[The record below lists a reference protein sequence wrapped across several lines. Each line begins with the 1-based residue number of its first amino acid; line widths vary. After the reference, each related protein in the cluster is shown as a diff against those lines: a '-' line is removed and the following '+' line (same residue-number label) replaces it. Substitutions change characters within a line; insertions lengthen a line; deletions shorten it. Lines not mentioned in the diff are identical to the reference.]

1 MKINFFLTFISIALT
16 GIWGYWIYEIAKGQE
31 NDLICGICS
40 SICLLTTIIPAMG
53 LKYDSGRIGANIRVL
68 SFLFLIIF
76 LISHFCFA
84 IWGVI
89 MPTYLIINGILLI
102 LYLAVFYKIAN
113 IKNI

>member
-1 MKINFFLTFISIALT
+1 MKINFFLTFISIAFT
-16 GIWGYWIYEIAKGQE
+16 GIWGYLIYEIAKGQE

>member
-16 GIWGYWIYEIAKGQE
+16 GILGYWIYEIAKGQE

-53 LKYDSGRIGANIRVL
+53 LMYDSGRIGANIRVL